1 MPLKLLPKHPKKE
14 KPQEKEKLP
23 RLPSPR
29 PKPPKTRKPLKKL
42 LNLPPKPKLVEMSPR
57 RADLNAKE
65 RLTPTKPVQD
75 KDLTKLE
82 SFTRR
87 PVMRTERISERTPN
101 LI

>member
-1 MPLKLLPKHPKKE
+1 MLLPKHPKKK

-29 PKPPKTRKPLKKL
+29 PKPPK
-42 LNLPPKPKLVEMSPR
+42 PKLVEMSPR
-57 RADLNAKE
+57 RADQNAAK

-87 PVMRTERISERTPN
+87 PVIRTERISERTPN